1 MNTKLQKTKKTT
13 ISKNNKKNS
22 FVRKNNTKRKQN
34 KPKYSKENIYQ
45 LLKIQKG
52 GTVPENVIQDYA
64 QKIFDLLQPNGE
76 FSTIFRGLFNLQYL
90 NNFNNMYEELTP
102 TIQEKTI
109 QINLRLFC
117 WIRDNVPGSVT
128 VIKKGSIFSRTLSR
142 DNFNQLNIYMINPI
156 NNNTMLKPGI
166 FANTSILANG
176 TVNVSTPIDSVIFLK
191 TTRDIIYLNI
201 IPFLHL
207 FGTGW
212 KDRVDI
218 SYPIYGLAAY
228 LNVNQV
234 FGSTHEWSI
243 SKPLQAMEMDGIIC
257 TDPVE
262 SLYTEKILSW
272 ENKFLIP
279 NTAMQ
284 PGEVNQHCGKIYE
297 DFCKTAV
304 EDNTNQVFLG
314 QRIDGGIP
322 RPLDQGKVYWFPEFL
337 SFVYKEDTFLKMISL
352 EEEYNSW
359 ERAQDNTNWPNNINL
374 LPDVKR
380 DRDALESYRLNF
392 NNSREYYHGV
402 WTWVDKK
409 FVRKT
414 PDGEPDREDW
424 QIAEKLGINHS
435 RLRRNFGKDSQQVED
450 SDEPYPFIIYDL
462 SIYNDKK
469 FQEFGVNMTNI
480 SDVQFSQIKPNDY
493 FKLGVGT
500 GTETQKATESLIDK
514 LLRKSIA
521 NPYTKEDY
529 NKVVVQ
535 DPDPSSWYEPRLKLH
550 YQVYI
555 GPLYGGNNFEKN
567 INLLNLLDGQLCN
580 NVISAMGPLNK
591 EREVCDVKAIPVCD
605 ADHYPGGF
613 MDIKE
618 TATNNFYYDESNNEF
633 VAGLTKQLL
642 DHIIRDKTGE
652 KNPYQ
657 NSLKKQIISVII
669 NNIDLSQFMLYYFY
683 KNKLAQI
690 TDTNMRKKINK
701 IIKSYNDGGLYKYVK
716 GKILN
721 YDIVNSIIAENDER
735 NLVFTTAILAKE
747 LFDVIIEYTSN
758 SRLCNQQSIF
768 DKDWM
773 EDKQRGAFNNTYRKN
788 EVYKISYFPDYFLRR
803 DGQDL
808 TVDSA
813 EAKYMIEEYFLG
825 TPIKDKDGNLVGRQI
840 FTNYTS
846 TKEYTNRT
854 HFIIDNFEKSANSHL
869 FLTKNLKQAVEGPPE
884 KLKDV
889 IAQYIGEKLWYGVDQ
904 TMGRNIPGEVNNL
917 KQTVEEII
925 TQFTNTTNDGSQV
938 LDNRLK
944 FLETINREDSRLI
957 FNNSLI
963 LDALD
968 FKEISESSRNFT
980 SNLIPLFCNIYLKGG
995 TAFRLL
1001 FNRELLLE
1009 KDRQINGVKMP
1020 NRLEAWEPKY
1030 REGQTEEQARKEAE
1044 LKINKKLGEPSDY
1057 DLNCCINPWLGEHHY
1072 NKIKESLNIII
1083 SCYMKLVIYPEIAKR
1098 YGPNFESRD
1107 RQAQERRTAEGK
1119 NLAALLQ
1126 SNPYNKPLYIVPEL
1140 GESTLT
1146 SWREKVDESK
1156 ITTLRN
1162 NIDNI
1167 IDINNYNYNAKNN
1180 HGLLPDSW
1188 QLRYPEFIEIM
1199 RNNEGLHQQN
1209 YDFKDKSFSFYS
1221 RSHMLWITEK
1231 MLDESTEFDL
1241 HRLMLQMPLKS
1252 VYINNEEKEKGAKQ
1266 VGQITTDLIK
1276 LNDVSDIKYNL
1287 TDDEFNKYIEV
1298 NMNNQVKKVES
1309 KSIIA
1314 IELIDI
1320 SVINWGGIEKFTKW
1334 HDATDLRSDTSFAV
1348 NDKVLFI
1355 SKDTTMPNGWAKQP
1369 AVIKNVYSV
1378 SGYYDILLT
1387 DINWTIPSPLSLT
1400 QIQERTQLYIKI
1412 QGNGYDPDAPYIV
1425 PIDSLRKWSDNLQL
1439 CSFSHAIQDLSLV
1452 IDDNIRSGRTRKLLK
1467 RQRRRAFLSQVRY
1480 LFVETPDKKAF
1491 SDLKEGPINLLKIE
1505 GFENIYDLLD
1515 QPVVATSLI
1524 KTIFNTNIPS
1534 YELNKI
1540 YPTISLLPLDDWN
1553 RTCILL
1559 MAIIVSKN
1567 NTTSFV
1573 MHVSGWHLV
1582 ENINMIMTMG
1592 RDVNDTQTN
1601 IDMQN
1606 AIIKYFLN
1614 MLTIIAENANTKS
1627 SGLTATM
1634 GGPNLFLIIIYMLDD
1649 TYAILMVWNMINTAT
1664 EQPATEHP
1672 AMADANT
1679 WLNTRYMNLRKSLAL
1694 LMMKRDN
1701 YLNTT
1706 EREKQLALQT
1716 DMLWKLG
1723 EISLPDVSNLDN
1735 PKIIFDKQT
1744 VTSLY
1749 NSIAN
1754 DPYKVNLSTYTLY
1767 YSDFNKYNSMKKSLL
1782 ESQQGPLSGKLSDY
1796 FITELN
1802 SNNESITFNITGDAN
1817 SDRIPGDMEKEA
1829 KFYLPGHT
1837 NIRYKSVKTEVEK
1850 NNDGLADPELQR
1862 RKWKEE
1868 KNSFFNG
1875 MEVSVAGRWI
1885 PHCSYNMFNET
1896 LINNDGEEV
1905 PIPYP
1910 FTTPTD
1916 APTDAQKT
1924 EAGRAI
1930 MNICN
1935 WLYNGA
1941 KEATYSWNLIPV
1953 STVTISNS
1961 NKDTLIDWIENVNN
1975 IAKDHKT
1982 DIPWIHTHLGLTT
1995 STNLL
2000 DMIDNKYWK
2009 DVLKIWK
2016 IDIRSKQGRLYI
2028 VDEYTNMKIL
2038 RDAIFESSN
2047 VNDVLINARGYLNFE
2062 NTNISEDLEK
2072 IKQEKEEAEARQ
2084 KEAEDRQKE
2093 LERLSKMQ
2101 QEAMNNYDTTSNQR
2115 IQYNAD
2121 FIHEYRTLTYRLAE
2135 KLVDIE
2141 QQGRTIRPLM
2151 PAFQFLSNGFNNQQ
2165 SQSYNNPELSNLI
2178 TTLLDDLG
2186 RLDRKNYYVAPP

>member
-142 DNFNQLNIYMINPI
+142 DNFNQLNIYMINPK

-228 LNVNQV
+228 LNVDQV

-262 SLYTEKILSW
+262 SLYSEKILSW
-272 ENKFLIP
+272 EDKLLIP
-279 NTAMQ
+279 NKNMK

-297 DFCKTAV
+297 DFCETAV
-304 EDNTNQVFLG
+304 VQNTNQVFLG
-314 QRIDGGIP
+314 QQIDGGIP
-322 RPLDQGKVYWFPEFL
+322 QSLNQKKVYWFPEFL

-359 ERAQDNTNWPNNINL
+359 ERAQDTNWPNNINL
-374 LPDVKR
+374 LPEVKR

-392 NNSREYYHGV
+392 NNSREYYRDI
-402 WTWVDKK
+402 WKWADKK
-409 FVRKT
+409 FVKKT
-414 PDGEPDREDW
+414 PDGGPDRTDDE
-424 QIAEKLGINHS
+424 IAEKLGINHS

-462 SIYNDKK
+462 SIYNDEK
-469 FQEFGVNMTNI
+469 FQKFGVNMTNI

-535 DPDPSSWYEPRLKLH
+535 DPDPSSWYEPRLKLD

-758 SRLCNQQSIF
+758 SRLCKQQSIF
-768 DKDWM
+768 DENRMK
-773 EDKQRGAFNNTYRKN
+773 EKQRRAFNNTYGKN
-788 EVYKISYFPDYFLRR
+788 EVYKISDFPDYFLRR
-803 DGQDL
+803 DAQDL
-808 TVDSA
+808 TVDSVD
-813 EAKYMIEEYFLG
+813 AKDMIEEYFLG
-825 TPIKDKDGNLVGRQI
+825 RPIKDKDGNLVGRQI

-889 IAQYIGEKLWYGVDQ
+889 IAQYIGEKLWHGVDE
-904 TMGRNIPGEVNNL
+904 TFGRNIHGEVNNL

-1009 KDRQINGVKMP
+1009 KDRQIDGVKMP

-1030 REGQTEEQARKEAE
+1030 REGQTEEEARKAKKEAE

-1355 SKDTTMPNGWAKQP
+1355 SKDTTMPDGWAQQP

-1387 DINWTIPSPLSLT
+1387 DRNWTIPSPLSLT
-1400 QIQERTQLYIKI
+1400 EIQERTQLRIKSFHDD
-1412 QGNGYDPDAPYIV
+1412 DPDAPFIV

-1534 YELNKI
+1534 YEMNGI

-1559 MAIIVSKN
+1559 ITIIVSTYQVGNIPKF
-1567 NTTSFV
+1567 NTQLIV
-1573 MHVSGWHLV
+1573 MSLAAQYLV
-1582 ENINMIMTMG
+1582 ENINMIMIMG
-1592 RDVNDTQTN
+1592 RDTSDR
-1601 IDMQN
+1601 DMQN

-1614 MLTIIAENANTKS
+1614 MLTLMAENANKKS

-1634 GGPNLFLIIIYMLDD
+1634 DTPNLLLITIYMLDD
-1649 TYAILMVWNMINTAT
+1649 TYAILMFWNNMFSEANR
-1664 EQPATEHP
+1664 EHP
-1672 AMADANT
+1672 GLADANT

-1694 LMMKRDN
+1694 LIMKRDN

-1706 EREKQLALQT
+1706 ERKKQLALQT
-1716 DMLWKLG
+1716 DMLSKLG
-1723 EISLPDVSNLDN
+1723 EISLPDDVSNLDN

-1754 DPYKVNLSTYTLY
+1754 DPFKVNLSTYTLY

-1782 ESQQGPLSGKLSDY
+1782 ESPARTIVGNLSDY

-1802 SNNESITFNITGDAN
+1802 SNNESITFNIMAHAN
-1817 SDRIPGDMEKEA
+1817 SDKIPSDMEKEGELD
-1829 KFYLPGHT
+1829 LPEHT
-1837 NIRYKSVKTEVEK
+1837 NIRYKYVPTIVPT
-1850 NNDGLADPELQR
+1850 NNDGLADPEVQR
-1862 RKWKEE
+1862 REWKEG
-1868 KNSFFNG
+1868 KNDFFSG
-1875 MEVSVAGRWI
+1875 KSAEVAFKWI
-1885 PHCSYNMFNET
+1885 PHSSYNMMNET
-1896 LINNDGEEV
+1896 VDGTRIFPYTDIARNLARNNINISEEQEAA
-1905 PIPYP
+1905 
-1910 FTTPTD
+1910 T
-1916 APTDAQKT
+1916 QKVIN
-1924 EAGRAI
+1924 GV
-1930 MNICN
+1930 CN

-1941 KEATYSWNLIPV
+1941 KNASYSWNLIPV
-1953 STVTISNS
+1953 SIVTISNS

-1982 DIPWIHTHLGLTT
+1982 DP
-1995 STNLL
+1995 TNLFE
-2000 DMIDNKYWK
+2000 MINNKYWE
-2009 DVLKIWK
+2009 DVLDNWK
-2016 IDIRSKQGRLYI
+2016 INIDSKKGRLYI

-2062 NTNISEDLEK
+2062 NTNTSEDIEK
-2072 IKQEKEEAEARQ
+2072 IIQEKEAAEARQ
-2084 KEAEDRQKE
+2084 QEAEAHQQE
-2093 LERLSKMQ
+2093 LERLSQMQ
-2101 QEAMNNYDTTSNQR
+2101 QNTINEAARQMNDNDTTANQK

-2121 FIHEYRTLTYRLAE
+2121 IISQYRTLVYQLAE

-2141 QQGRTIRPLM
+2141 EEGRRAIRPFH
-2151 PAFQFLSNGFNNQQ
+2151 PGVQQIFSSFHHQQ
-2165 SQSYNNPELSNLI
+2165 SQSYDNTQLSALI
-2178 TTLLDDLG
+2178 TILLQQMEI
-2186 RLDRKNYYVAPP
+2186 LDRKNYYFP